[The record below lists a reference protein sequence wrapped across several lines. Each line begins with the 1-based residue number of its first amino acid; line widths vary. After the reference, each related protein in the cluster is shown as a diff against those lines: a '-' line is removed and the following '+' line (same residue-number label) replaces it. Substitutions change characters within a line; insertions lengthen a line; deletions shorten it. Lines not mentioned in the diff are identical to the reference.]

1 MHDLNSIL
9 NDLKKI
15 KPELSARFHVQSI
28 GLFGSITRNDFTDKS
43 DIDILV
49 DFSKPIGIAFIDL
62 ADFLEHRYHCKVDL
76 VSKGGMKQ
84 HFYEAIKKDVY
95 YV

>member
-15 KPELSARFHVQSI
+15 KPELSVRFNVQSI

-62 ADFLEHRYHCKVDL
+62 ADF
-76 VSKGGMKQ
+76 
-84 HFYEAIKKDVY
+84 
-95 YV
+95 